1 MNLSIPIIICDENEE
16 VRLLIKEMLIKH
28 GFFHLVEAHT
38 NEEVAQLTTTNHFI
52 IIHKKLLGG
61 ILREQILRAKNYLIV
76 AQNDDEETVKLSAIY
91 GVKHLIS
98 FPYTSKSLVDK
109 ITSLLT

>member
-16 VRLLIKEMLIKH
+16 VRRLIKEMLIKN

-38 NEEVAQLTTTNHFI
+38 REEVTQLTATNHFI
-52 IIHKKLLGG
+52 IIHKKLLDEN
-61 ILREQILRAKNYLIV
+61 IKQQILRTKHYLIV
-76 AQNDDEETVKLSAIY
+76 AQNDDEDTAKLSAVF

-98 FPYTSKSLVDK
+98 FPYTSRVLVEK
-109 ITSLLT
+109 INSLLS